1 MNVPHTYVSK
11 IGPEPEPRWCAWPYR
26 HDPRWR
32 VERHIYHARCEHSG
46 DVATFR
52 TWEAAYTFARQEAA
66 DARRAHA
73 CGVRLGWHRDLHC
86 ERPRGHYGDCAPAEE
101 PAGRPSARSA
111 FAPHAGGAR

>member
-1 MNVPHTYVSK
+1 MITNLSTWQ
-11 IGPEPEPRWCAWPYR
+11 PECRWCAR
-26 HDPRWR
+26 RTESGWR
-32 VERHIYHARCEHSG
+32 VERHR
-46 DVATFR
+46 VANFATDDCHTFS
-52 TWEAAYTFARQEAA
+52 TWEAAYAFARQEAA

-101 PAGRPSARSA
+101 PAGQPSARSA